1 VQRGLASINPL
12 RLTEREASTQIRIK
26 AMLEKLPETGVAV
39 ILIDRKLVSR
49 LKSELEKLQ

>member
-12 RLTEREASTQIRIK
+12 RLTEREASTQIRIQ